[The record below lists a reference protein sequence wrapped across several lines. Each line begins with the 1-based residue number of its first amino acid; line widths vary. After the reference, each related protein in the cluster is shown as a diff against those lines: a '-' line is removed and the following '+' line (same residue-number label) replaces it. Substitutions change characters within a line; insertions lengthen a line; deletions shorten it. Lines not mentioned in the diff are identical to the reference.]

1 METVVANG
9 RTPRRPQTPGQSR
22 DRLGPAA
29 GASKAP
35 DPARA
40 ARPSALAG
48 PEAVAVAQVRGLRGR
63 TDRDRHL
70 ILVTKGDLVRI
81 AVKPFRS
88 GIVGSA
94 RVGPALA
101 RRLARDSPFAVF
113 LAALRGLRLAG
124 LTGRLARL
132 FDPVIVLDPAVI
144 PRAGISLAWLLRFF
158 AHHDGRL
165 YRPFVRLFNVFGY
178 GRLGNGSLG
187 SGARGPLG
195 SGTVDSVWSPSC
207 ELDVNEF
214 SLTAVT
220 PATANRIQVKV
231 ASMTARRMRALICE

>member
-1 METVVANG
+1 
-9 RTPRRPQTPGQSR
+9 
-22 DRLGPAA
+22 
-29 GASKAP
+29 
-35 DPARA
+35 
-40 ARPSALAG
+40 
-48 PEAVAVAQVRGLRGR
+48 
-63 TDRDRHL
+63 
-70 ILVTKGDLVRI
+70 
-81 AVKPFRS
+81 
-88 GIVGSA
+88 
-94 RVGPALA
+94 
-101 RRLARDSPFAVF
+101 
-113 LAALRGLRLAG
+113 
-124 LTGRLARL
+124 
-132 FDPVIVLDPAVI
+132 VI

-214 SLTAVT
+214 PLAAVT

-231 ASMTARRMRALICE
+231 ASMTARRMRAPVCE